1 MADDQKIFESS
12 LSRAKGLAAEIRKA
26 AEQDILSVDTK
37 TVSKSQTSRSTVGLV
52 LTGTSVDTMVVGG
65 PADLSQQLR
74 KGDDIKTVDG
84 KRVDSE
90 DVRERQ
96 PQPQIHGSLSIEW
109 RCDVAVGRWQPFS
122 VDPTSP
128 DRLCC
133 LRSNEQARYTT
144 NRADVSGVPPPQ
156 LPLQGEWRC
165 LSLRPSTV
173 DAELVF

>member
-1 MADDQKIFESS
+1 
-12 LSRAKGLAAEIRKA
+12 
-26 AEQDILSVDTK
+26 
-37 TVSKSQTSRSTVGLV
+37 
-52 LTGTSVDTMVVGG
+52 MVVGG

-165 LSLRPSTV
+165 LILAAICMHAHCAMLGADACLGQPGLVKVQLKRMATEKIADRRKLFEVKTAILPPSV
-173 DAELVF
+173 VFQARY